1 MGLNLVKVCSVCPRL
16 AESSGGLQGSKSV
29 SEGTAGKPVQP
40 VQHADL
46 CHIIVYSSV
55 IVLGLITS
63 GVTPAQQ
70 NGCIKQ
76 LSALIWNVHNLRI
89 VCKTLRGRIKRC
101 FTYCLQLFGG
111 VFVPC
116 VASRLD
122 VHQKHFFEGGEVL
135 QFPFSVERHIDS
147 GPRQTHRHIKNT
159 SKRLE
164 NKRAYFSF

>member
-1 MGLNLVKVCSVCPRL
+1 MGLNLVKVCSVCPHL

-46 CHIIVYSSV
+46 CHIILCSSV

-76 LSALIWNVHNLRI
+76 LSTLIWKVHNLRI

-101 FTYCLQLFGG
+101 FTYCLQLFI
-111 VFVPC
+111 P
-116 VASRLD
+116 
-122 VHQKHFFEGGEVL
+122 FFFFFGMCLHLVWLHDLMFIKGIFFKGERSYSFL
-135 QFPFSVERHIDS
+135 SV
-147 GPRQTHRHIKNT
+147 
-159 SKRLE
+159 SKDT
-164 NKRAYFSF
+164 

>member
-1 MGLNLVKVCSVCPRL
+1 MGLNLVKVCSVCPHL

-46 CHIIVYSSV
+46 CHIILCSSV

-76 LSALIWNVHNLRI
+76 LSTLIWKVHNLRI

-101 FTYCLQLFGG
+101 FTYCLQLFIP
-111 VFVPC
+111 FFFFLEC
-116 VASRLD
+116 VCTLCGFMTWCSLKA
-122 VHQKHFFEGGEVL
+122 FFLRGRGLTVSF
-135 QFPFSVERHIDS
+135 QCRK
-147 GPRQTHRHIKNT
+147 THRQWPKT
-159 SKRLE
+159 DLSL
-164 NKRAYFSF
+164 Y